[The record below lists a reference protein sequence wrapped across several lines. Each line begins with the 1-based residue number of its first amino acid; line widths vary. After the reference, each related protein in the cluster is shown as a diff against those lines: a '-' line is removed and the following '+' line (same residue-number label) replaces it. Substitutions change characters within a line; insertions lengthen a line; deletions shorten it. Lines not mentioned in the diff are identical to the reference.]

1 MTTNSKANRIRFGI
15 LGVALLAVGGASP
28 AAAQSRGAVLT
39 TGSSTVHPFTSA
51 VSAAVSP
58 RLAAAPEIRSTG
70 TVHGFN
76 EFCRGVSLRY
86 PDIQSASRRMTTGEF
101 LLCNRQGV
109 NEIIEIPIG
118 HDGIVAAYRRDLP
131 QPNITRAQFWL
142 AVAKEVPRD
151 GRLAPNPNRRWRDI
165 ATDLPD
171 WPIRVIGPPPTSG
184 TRDSFTDLVLL
195 AGCQRVPEVRAI
207 TDPAQ
212 RRRVC
217 ATVREDGAWI
227 DGGEDDEVIV
237 RRVVDEEAG
246 TIGVFGYSFLAGHRD
261 VIAAARIE
269 GVAPTPEA
277 ISAGSYPVARPLFIY
292 AKRQNLRVV
301 PGLAEF
307 LAEYVSDAAMGPGG
321 YLMRRGLVP
330 PDPVRLRRIQ
340 DAVRDQA
347 IMLRP
352 PEG

>member
-1 MTTNSKANRIRFGI
+1 MRTDRVAIRTGRLTLTIAAVVFVGATA
-15 LGVALLAVGGASP
+15 AL
-28 AAAQSRGAVLT
+28 AQSRGTVLT

-51 VSAAVSP
+51 VAAAAGP
-58 RLAAAPEIRSTG
+58 RLPAVPEVRSTG

-76 EFCRGVSLRY
+76 EFCRGASLRY
-86 PDIQSASRRMTTGEF
+86 PDIQSASRRMTPGEF

-109 NEIIEIPIG
+109 NEVMEIPIG
-118 HDGIVAAYRRDLP
+118 FDGIVAAYRRDLT
-131 QPNITRAQFWL
+131 QPNISLAQFWL

-151 GRLAPNPNRRWRDI
+151 GRLVPNPYRRWREI
-165 ATDLPD
+165 NADLPD

-207 TDPAQ
+207 TETAQ

-217 ATVREDGAWI
+217 ITVREDGAWI

-237 RRVVDEEAG
+237 RRIVGEEAG

-261 VIAAARIE
+261 AIAAARIE

-277 ISAGSYPVARPLFIY
+277 IAAGSYPVARPLFLY
-292 AKRQNLRVV
+292 AKRPNLRTV

-321 YLMRRGLVP
+321 YLVRRGLVP
-330 PDPVRLRRIQ
+330 LDPTRLRRVQ

-347 IMLRP
+347 IMLRS